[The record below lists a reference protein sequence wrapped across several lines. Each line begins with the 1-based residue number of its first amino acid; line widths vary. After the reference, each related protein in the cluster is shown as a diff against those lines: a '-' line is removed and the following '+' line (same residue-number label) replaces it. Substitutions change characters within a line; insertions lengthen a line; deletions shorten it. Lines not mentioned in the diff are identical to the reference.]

1 MYEIRTTI
9 VGEERN
15 KTMSK
20 AKLVFV
26 IQGDQSDLEFLQS
39 GLEGKIEEHIEDERE
54 LGRFD
59 SDIEV
64 DWEIL
69 VGRQRLSILE
79 D

>member
-26 IQGDQSDLEFLQS
+26 IKGDQSDLEFLQS